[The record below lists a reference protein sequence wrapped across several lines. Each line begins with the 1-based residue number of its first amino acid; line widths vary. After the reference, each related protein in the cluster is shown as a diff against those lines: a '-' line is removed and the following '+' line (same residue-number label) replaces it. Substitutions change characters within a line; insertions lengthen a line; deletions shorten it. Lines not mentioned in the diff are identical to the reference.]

1 MWNVIP
7 NCARD
12 AKHFTIWNYALN
24 TPLIISK
31 IERWWRELHERMN
44 KYFKVFLSWLKI
56 DGRYDPYNETGR

>member
-1 MWNVIP
+1 MINV
-7 NCARD
+7 
-12 AKHFTIWNYALN
+12 LN

-56 DGRYDPYNETGR
+56 NGRYDPYNETGR